1 VATGGAV
8 QEDNENGGVQGVQM
22 RSDLDERERAEG
34 LSGMQ
39 YDDHPWFECWGHCG
53 RDCRVC
59 VGRSGDKHE
68 MSSRHCRRHVG
79 GDEGKLDV
87 ALLRVWGNE
96 RKNVPSRRE
105 SSELRLARHRISDV
119 ERDVGALCC
128 RVPVLIDPRVANAG
142 LVGQLWMCVCVRAC
156 VCVCVCVCGHCGGG
170 KCVVYVGSYAA
181 DVTPRFPPPITA
193 TRGYVGGSGESQGG
207 LGGAAEA
214 PPTGSVTDFRTRSIV
229 HSVTAMQTLSDKS
242 K

>member
-1 VATGGAV
+1 
-8 QEDNENGGVQGVQM
+8 M
-22 RSDLDERERAEG
+22 
-34 LSGMQ
+34 
-39 YDDHPWFECWGHCG
+39 
-53 RDCRVC
+53 
-59 VGRSGDKHE
+59 
-68 MSSRHCRRHVG
+68 
-79 GDEGKLDV
+79 DV
-87 ALLRVWGNE
+87 
-96 RKNVPSRRE
+96 
-105 SSELRLARHRISDV
+105 
-119 ERDVGALCC
+119 
-128 RVPVLIDPRVANAG
+128 
-142 LVGQLWMCVCVRAC
+142 C

-193 TRGYVGGSGESQGG
+193 TRGYVGGSEESQGG